1 MKEIQS
7 SKNQLI
13 KEMKK
18 FHQKKQR
25 DKEQKYLLE
34 GYHLVEE
41 AVLHGAMIEQLFV
54 DPKGLADYGE
64 WLEKQALELTLV
76 TEEVLKSLSELPT
89 PQGIVALVHKEERI
103 ISDYHGKW
111 LLLDHVQDPGNV
123 GTLIRTADAA
133 GFSGVILGEGSAD
146 IYSTKVLRSMQGSH
160 FHLPVVSA
168 NLFEVIDQFKKE
180 KVPVYG
186 TELNPAA
193 ITYTSIPES
202 ASVALILG
210 NEGQGVQKELL
221 TQTDQNVYI
230 PLYGA
235 AESLNVGVAG
245 GILMYHIAS
254 LSNVNEH
261 LRKC

>member
-1 MKEIQS
+1 M
-7 SKNQLI
+7 
-13 KEMKK
+13 
-18 FHQKKQR
+18 
-25 DKEQKYLLE
+25 
-34 GYHLVEE
+34 
-41 AVLHGAMIEQLFV
+41 
-54 DPKGLADYGE
+54 
-64 WLEKQALELTLV
+64 
-76 TEEVLKSLSELPT
+76 
-89 PQGIVALVHKEERI
+89 
-103 ISDYHGKW
+103 
-111 LLLDHVQDPGNV
+111 LDHVQDPGNV

-168 NLFEVIDQFKKE
+168 NLFEVIDQLKKE

>member
-1 MKEIQS
+1 M
-7 SKNQLI
+7 
-13 KEMKK
+13 
-18 FHQKKQR
+18 H
-25 DKEQKYLLE
+25 
-34 GYHLVEE
+34 
-41 AVLHGAMIEQLFV
+41 
-54 DPKGLADYGE
+54 
-64 WLEKQALELTLV
+64 
-76 TEEVLKSLSELPT
+76 
-89 PQGIVALVHKEERI
+89 
-103 ISDYHGKW
+103 
-111 LLLDHVQDPGNV
+111 DHVQEPGNV

-168 NLFEVIDQFKKE
+168 NLFEVIDQLKKE

>member
-1 MKEIQS
+1 
-7 SKNQLI
+7 
-13 KEMKK
+13 
-18 FHQKKQR
+18 
-25 DKEQKYLLE
+25 
-34 GYHLVEE
+34 
-41 AVLHGAMIEQLFV
+41 
-54 DPKGLADYGE
+54 
-64 WLEKQALELTLV
+64 
-76 TEEVLKSLSELPT
+76 
-89 PQGIVALVHKEERI
+89 
-103 ISDYHGKW
+103 
-111 LLLDHVQDPGNV
+111 LLDHVQDPGNV

-168 NLFEVIDQFKKE
+168 NLFEVIDQLKKE

>member
-1 MKEIQS
+1 MIC
-7 SKNQLI
+7 
-13 KEMKK
+13 
-18 FHQKKQR
+18 H
-25 DKEQKYLLE
+25 
-34 GYHLVEE
+34 E
-41 AVLHGAMIEQLFV
+41 A
-54 DPKGLADYGE
+54 PK
-64 WLEKQALELTLV
+64 
-76 TEEVLKSLSELPT
+76 PH
-89 PQGIVALVHKEERI
+89 P
-103 ISDYHGKW
+103 
-111 LLLDHVQDPGNV
+111 
-123 GTLIRTADAA
+123 
-133 GFSGVILGEGSAD
+133 SG
-146 IYSTKVLRSMQGSH
+146 
-160 FHLPVVSA
+160 
-168 NLFEVIDQFKKE
+168 FEVINQLKKE

-245 GILMYHIAS
+245 GILMYHVAS
-254 LSNVNEH
+254 LSNENEH